1 MLVKESNADSR
12 TEEQTFEIVFH
23 NLGLRSWIECTLCWN
38 CPRGD
43 AKGCCYY
50 NPTYY
55 PTDLAYLQENNPAVI
70 QVILGMPRLTIL
82 EKYLSTDRVQDK
94 DGDFRCPFHA
104 LEGGC
109 RWAPDLRESVCR
121 FYVCSGCDI
130 WQAEGVAVW
139 KQFCDRLESYEA
151 EINQSICAELAA
163 RSLDLKVD
171 PAEFIKQAALV
182 FKEKWDFMPEWCR
195 EYPAEERF
203 VLSRPI
209 TPGKEWKL

>member
-1 MLVKESNADSR
+1 MLVKESSADSKA
-12 TEEQTFEIVFH
+12 EEQTFEIVFH

-70 QVILGMPRLTIL
+70 QVILGMPRLTVL
-82 EKYLSTDRVQDK
+82 EKYLSADRVQDK

-130 WQAEGVAVW
+130 WQTEGVTAW
-139 KQFCDRLESYEA
+139 KQFFDRLESYEA
-151 EINQSICAELAA
+151 EINRSICADLAP
-163 RSLDLKVD
+163 RGLDLKVD
-171 PAEFIKQAALV
+171 PTEFIKQAALI
-182 FKEKWDFMPEWCR
+182 FKEKWDFMPQWCC
-195 EYPAEERF
+195 EYPAKQRF

-209 TPGKEWKL
+209 NPGKEWKL